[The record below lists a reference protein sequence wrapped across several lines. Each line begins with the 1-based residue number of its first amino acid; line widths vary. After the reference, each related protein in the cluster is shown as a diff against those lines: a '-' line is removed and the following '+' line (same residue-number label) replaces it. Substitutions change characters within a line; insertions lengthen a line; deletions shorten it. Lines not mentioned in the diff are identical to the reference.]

1 MGGTTIRWLA
11 HALPAP
17 TAHRKRCGPA
27 RAATRKPCMRRPTK
41 HRRLTRETPDWRD
54 VSTDHSTP
62 DPRRSADRILDTAEG
77 VLITLRRYHL
87 NQAFIELARTSR
99 RHAIPL
105 TSLAD
110 ALVALAQGQSTVDCE
125 TRAVHIAR
133 ATWGALLD
141 DTGRYHRAERGGRA
155 HDLDATRSGRPSAT
169 PVAAPADHR

>member
-1 MGGTTIRWLA
+1 
-11 HALPAP
+11 
-17 TAHRKRCGPA
+17 
-27 RAATRKPCMRRPTK
+27 
-41 HRRLTRETPDWRD
+41 

-62 DPRRSADRILDTAEG
+62 DPRRRADRILDTAEG

-110 ALVALAQGQSTVDCE
+110 ALVALAQGQSTADCE
-125 TRAVHIAR
+125 KRAVHIAR

-141 DTGRYHRAERGGRA
+141 GNERYHPAER
-155 HDLDATRSGRPSAT
+155 DAAPCDPQPTRSGQPST
-169 PVAAPADHR
+169 STQRDRIVGDVR

>member
-1 MGGTTIRWLA
+1 
-11 HALPAP
+11 
-17 TAHRKRCGPA
+17 
-27 RAATRKPCMRRPTK
+27 MRRPTK